1 VHGKGKRGANGVTVI
16 SWFCWAE
23 EKRRGSR
30 HEHRTRRRRCGGR
43 RTARDVVARAEEGSK
58 EGNRAGIGEGRR
70 VEVDLAGGGAAARG
84 EALHRRQEVEQSST
98 CSRKKKR
105 GEGSGGPI
113 WKSQKSQ
120 GPLGKLKFPTDVEV

>member
-1 VHGKGKRGANGVTVI
+1 VVAVHGDPWLTGEKERAADAIGARGVHGKGKRGANGVIVI

-30 HEHRTRRRRCGGR
+30 HEHRTWQRRRGGR

-70 VEVDLAGGGAAARG
+70 VEVDLAGGEAAAAA
-84 EALHRRQEVEQSST
+84 ERRPGARLCT
-98 CSRKKKR
+98 
-105 GEGSGGPI
+105 GGRR
-113 WKSQKSQ
+113 
-120 GPLGKLKFPTDVEV
+120 